1 MPVELA
7 VVIPT
12 LNEVGNIVPLLQR
25 LDRVLAGIAW
35 EAVFVDDDSTDG
47 TTELLRRLAQERAN
61 VRCLHRIGRSGL
73 SSACIEGMLSTSAP
87 HIAVMDADLQHDET
101 LLPGML
107 AMLKGEG
114 LKGEGLDVVVASRFA
129 EGSSLGSFSSARER
143 LSRVGIRLSRL
154 VTGARLTDPLSGFF
168 MLKRDVLEETART
181 LSGQGFKIL
190 LDLFASAPR
199 PLRLGEVPLHFRQRH
214 SGTSKLDTL
223 VMLEFAILLADKLV
237 GRVIPIRFVLFVLV
251 GLFGV
256 AVHLSLLAL
265 AYRGIGMGFLGAQ
278 FAATAVAMT
287 VNFYLNN
294 QFTYRDRRLKGRR
307 FLWGLASFYVACA
320 IGAVVN
326 LQVAESLFTLGAPW
340 PLAGLLGATVGAVWN
355 FGVSST
361 FTWAKPRPRPVV
373 RPDADVPRFEPVR
386 PHGTG
391 D

>member
-1 MPVELA
+1 MSVELA

-25 LDRVLAGIAW
+25 LDRVLDGIAW

-47 TTELLRRLAQERAN
+47 TTELLRRLAQERPN

-73 SSACIEGMLSTSAP
+73 SSACIEGMLSTAAP

-107 AMLKGEG
+107 AKLKGE
-114 LKGEGLDVVVASRFA
+114 KLDIVVASRFA
-129 EGSSLGSFSSARER
+129 EGSSLGTFSSARER

-168 MLKRDVLEETART
+168 MLKREVLEETARN

-199 PLRLGEVPLHFRQRH
+199 PLRFGEVPLHFRARH
-214 SGTSKLDTL
+214 SGASKLDTL

-237 GRVIPIRFVLFVLV
+237 GKLIPIRFVLFVLV
-251 GLFGV
+251 GAFGV
-256 AVHLSLLAL
+256 GVHLSLLAL
-265 AYRGIGMGFLGAQ
+265 AFRGIGLGFVAAQ
-278 FAATAVAMT
+278 ATATAAAMT

-361 FTWAKPRPRPVV
+361 FTWSKPKPRPSTVS
-373 RPDADVPRFEPVR
+373 ADTPRFESLHTR
-386 PHGTG
+386 GAG

>member
-1 MPVELA
+1 MSVELA

-25 LDRVLAGIAW
+25 LDRVLAGLAW
-35 EAVFVDDDSTDG
+35 EAIFVDDDSTDG
-47 TTELLRRLAQERAN
+47 TTELLRRLAQERPN

-73 SSACIEGMLSTSAP
+73 SSACIEGMLSTAAP
-87 HIAVMDADLQHDET
+87 TIAVMDADLQHDET

-107 AMLKGEG
+107 AKLKGEA
-114 LKGEGLDVVVASRFA
+114 LDIVVASRFA

-168 MLKRDVLEETART
+168 LLRREVLEETARN

-199 PLRLGEVPLHFRQRH
+199 SLRFGEVPLHFRQRH
-214 SGTSKLDTL
+214 SGASKLDTL

-237 GRVIPIRFVLFVLV
+237 GKLIPIRFVLFVLV
-251 GLFGV
+251 GAFGV

-265 AYRGIGMGFLGAQ
+265 AYRGAGLGFVAAQ
-278 FAATAVAMT
+278 AAATAAAMT

-361 FTWAKPRPRPVV
+361 FTWSKPKV
-373 RPDADVPRFEPVR
+373 RPAAETPRFESLHTR
-386 PHGTG
+386 GAG